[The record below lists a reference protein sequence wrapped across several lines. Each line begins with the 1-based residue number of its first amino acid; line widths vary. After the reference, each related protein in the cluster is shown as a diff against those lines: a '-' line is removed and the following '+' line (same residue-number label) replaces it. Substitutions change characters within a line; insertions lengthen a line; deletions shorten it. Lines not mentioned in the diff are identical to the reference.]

1 MNTNLDLKSI
11 KLGPLIA
18 NFYRRFGKHTAF
30 AALLIILLC
39 YIFVV
44 FRINTLANAEP
55 DSTQQVTITNSIPK
69 IDKTAVNQIQSLEQ
83 SNTEV
88 HTLFEQARN
97 NPFQE

>member
-1 MNTNLDLKSI
+1 MNSKLNLKSI
-11 KLGPLIA
+11 KLGPLIS

-30 AALLIILLC
+30 AVLIIILLC

-55 DSTQQVTITNSIPK
+55 DSTQQVTITNSIPR
-69 IDKTAVNQIQSLEQ
+69 IDKNAVDQIQSLEQ

-88 HTLFEQARN
+88 HALFQQARN
-97 NPFQE
+97 NPFSE